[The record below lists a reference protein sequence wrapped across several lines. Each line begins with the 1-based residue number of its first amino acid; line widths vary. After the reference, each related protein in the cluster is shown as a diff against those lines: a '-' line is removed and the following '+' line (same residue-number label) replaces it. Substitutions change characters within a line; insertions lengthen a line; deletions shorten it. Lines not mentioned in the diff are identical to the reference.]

1 MLHNSPLY
9 ISVTLLPLTIEEREA
24 NFSGKLHS
32 ILLDHLARLGDTRT
46 YVAREQEQILVSHE
60 TVKPV

>member
-1 MLHNSPLY
+1 MLHNSPSY

-32 ILLDHLARLGDTRT
+32 ILLDHLARLGDTRLT
-46 YVAREQEQILVSHE
+46 
-60 TVKPV
+60 